1 MDNRLTERI
10 REIQTQMVESV
21 KSCFDDSELD
31 HLRAVIRIAVEF
43 RNYLQYGSVETAGGL
58 YKSPQ
63 SKYFR
68 DLEAASA
75 DPFNKYD
82 LEVVCKSIRSG
93 IDSFWSLNAS
103 YRILAGARGSNIKWG
118 ITLSRES
125 FREQFIS
132 MFDKFASESVFENKC
147 RLLLDL
153 FKLQIIFLGFSYE

>member
-1 MDNRLTERI
+1 MDNRIPERI
-10 REIQTQMVESV
+10 REIQTQMAESV

-43 RNYLQYGSVETAGGL
+43 RNYLQHGSVETARGL
-58 YKSPQ
+58 YQGPQ
-63 SKYFR
+63 SEYFL
-68 DLEAASA
+68 DLETASA

-93 IDSFWSLNAS
+93 IDSFWALNAS
-103 YRILAGARGSNIKWG
+103 YRILSGARGSNIEWG

-125 FREQFIS
+125 FREQYVS
-132 MFDKFASESVFENKC
+132 MFDKFTSESAFENKC